1 MLLRVTNKDI
11 IHKNIVYIHCCS
23 VSMVNFEQVLSREF
37 KFVDFGWTSIAHK
50 LVFYKSKWQIQCR
63 TLREMCLYFRSFPGL
78 YFTAFRLNTDSVSL
92 RIQSECTKI
101 RTRKTPNIDTFYTVN
116 KLCQRNF
123 LISQFFFVNIF
134 MFGCVFQVNL
144 WSRFCIFTPF
154 LLV

>member
-1 MLLRVTNKDI
+1 MKSSRVNPVHAASLFLYLVKTSRKLWLSDVFKGYRNRPLAWNGSTMTFLLYNNCRVK
-11 IHKNIVYIHCCS
+11 S
-23 VSMVNFEQVLSREF
+23 VH
-37 KFVDFGWTSIAHK
+37 I
-50 LVFYKSKWQIQCR
+50 
-63 TLREMCLYFRSFPGL
+63 RSFSGPYFPAFGL
-78 YFTAFRLNTDSVSL
+78 NIEKCSVSL

>member
-1 MLLRVTNKDI
+1 MFKVIEKSKNKKAKPGTQMLLRVTNKDI

-50 LVFYKSKWQIQCR
+50 LVFYKSKWRIQCR

-101 RTRKTPNIDTFYTVN
+101 RTRKTPNTDTFHVVECTN
-116 KLCQRNF
+116 KGACRTL
-123 LISQFFFVNIF
+123 SNI
-134 MFGCVFQVNL
+134 
-144 WSRFCIFTPF
+144 R
-154 LLV
+154 